1 MTETTDGFGLVLLG
15 GFMVAV
21 AVALFLYG
29 ALSSEHSTLRDEIA
43 TLRAEV
49 RCFAEQEDCD
59 SHAAAV
65 GARPEALSIG
75 AAHGAAKVRRGGEG
89 ARRRLGRTQRSLLLP
104 SNTW

>member
-1 MTETTDGFGLVLLG
+1 MKVTTDGFGLVLLG

-21 AVALFLYG
+21 AVALFLYA

-59 SHAAAV
+59 V
-65 GARPEALSIG
+65 TRLLS
-75 AAHGAAKVRRGGEG
+75 ELE
-89 ARRRLGRTQRSLLLP
+89 RRR
-104 SNTW
+104 